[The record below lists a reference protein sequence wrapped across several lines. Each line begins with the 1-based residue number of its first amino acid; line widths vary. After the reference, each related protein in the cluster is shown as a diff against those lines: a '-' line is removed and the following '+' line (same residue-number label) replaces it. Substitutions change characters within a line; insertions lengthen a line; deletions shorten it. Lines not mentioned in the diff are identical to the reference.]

1 MTAQAVA
8 GAFHFGPDRCP
19 APVLNRRVMSEPQRA
34 TDGRLRVVRSVAA
47 LRDAVAA
54 WRASGGAVA
63 LVPTMGALHRG
74 HLALVAH
81 ARERARH
88 VVASLFVNPA
98 QFGPAEDFSR
108 YPRNEAADAAALEAA
123 SCDLLYAPD
132 LAEMY
137 PPGFSVTVDPG
148 PLAERLC
155 GRFRPGHFKGVATVV
170 AKLLLQARPDLACF
184 GEKDYQQLQ
193 IIRAVARDL
202 DIPVRIDGV
211 PIVREP
217 DGLALSSRNVYLTPS
232 ERAVAPELHRA
243 LVEAARRVRAG
254 ANPREA
260 ERAAASSLLA
270 AGFAKV
276 DYVEICDAATLEPVT
291 QLDRPARILGAAWLG
306 ATRLID
312 NIALSTGEPE

>member
-1 MTAQAVA
+1 VTARAVA
-8 GAFHFGPDRCP
+8 GAFHLEPDRGLV
-19 APVLNRRVMSEPQRA
+19 PVLHRRAMSEPQRA
-34 TDGRLRVVRSVAA
+34 TYGRLRVVRSVAA
-47 LRDAVAA
+47 LRETVDG
-54 WRASGGAVA
+54 WRAAGGPVA

-81 ARERARH
+81 AREHARH

-108 YPRNEAADAAALEAA
+108 YPRDEATDAAALESA
-123 SCDLLYAPD
+123 SCDLLYAPG
-132 LAEMY
+132 LAEIY

-148 PLAERLC
+148 PLADRLC

-170 AKLLLQARPDLACF
+170 TKLLLQARPDLACF

-193 IIRAVARDL
+193 IIRALVRDL

-211 PIVREP
+211 PVVREP
-217 DGLALSSRNVYLTPS
+217 DGLALSSRNAYLTPA
-232 ERAVAPELHRA
+232 ERKVAPQLHRA
-243 LVEAARRVRAG
+243 LVEAARRARAG
-254 ANPREA
+254 SDPREA
-260 ERAAASSLLA
+260 EHAATASLLE

-291 QLDRPARILGAAWLG
+291 RLDRPARVLGAAWLG

-312 NIALSTGEPE
+312 NIAP